1 MPEKRFVHLRRKEKQ
16 RDGVPPEVMQYA
28 MMTVS
33 SVFKDGRP
41 LRPLSSDEEKK
52 LLPLFRDL
60 DPDDPKEFSKDVKKF
75 WEDFRVKVPYNGKEL
90 DITVNKDGIPDEPE
104 QYVIWRFCQIHPEV
118 ADGEL
123 EMRRNANK
131 QFYIH
136 DPNKEIANKNKQVKS
151 KIDANKECIKLLSGQ
166 KKDMEK
172 ARRVLALIQNSYNVY
187 NLSEQEIENQLYE
200 VAQEKPEQFLKIVK
214 DTDLDIRA
222 ELQQLVSLGVINK
235 VGNSY
240 IYIDNTIGYTEDEAI
255 QFMKDTERNSQ
266 VITELKHKLKE
277 AQKSK
282 SETEPA

>member
-1 MPEKRFVHLRRKEKQ
+1 MSKKRFVHLRRKERQ
-16 RDGVPPEVMQYA
+16 REGVPPEVMQDA
-28 MMTVS
+28 IMTVS

-41 LRPLSSDEEKK
+41 LKPLSNEEEKQ

-90 DITVNKDGIPDEPE
+90 DITVDENGVPDEPD
-104 QYVIWRFCQIHPEV
+104 QYVMWRFCKEHPQV
-118 ADGEL
+118 AGSES
-123 EMRRNANK
+123 EMKKNITK
-131 QFYIH
+131 HFYIY
-136 DPNKEIANKNKQVKS
+136 DPEEQVSSKNKEVKA

-172 ARRVLALIQNSYNVY
+172 ARRVLALMQNSYNVY

-200 VAQEKPEQFLKIVK
+200 IAQEKPEQFLKIVK
-214 DTDLDIRA
+214 DTNLDVRA

-282 SETEPA
+282 SAEVA